1 MEREPVEKMLAE
13 GFREIGILVLVFAIL
28 DKLVSG
34 SITWKWTLSTL
45 ICGFLLFGAGIY
57 IERKR

>member
-13 GFREIGILVLVFAIL
+13 GFREVGVLILVFAIL

-34 SITWKWTLSTL
+34 SITWNWTLTAL
-45 ICGFLLFGAGIY
+45 ISSSLVFSAGVY
-57 IERKR
+57 IERRR